1 METRTQ
7 QPLPLA
13 SLPTI
18 WTCMSMIF
26 TVRSDGGY
34 FLALLRILHFGNA
47 FCNSAT
53 PALVTLVE
61 PK

>member
-1 METRTQ
+1 
-7 QPLPLA
+7 
-13 SLPTI
+13 
-18 WTCMSMIF
+18 MIF